1 MIYKKLPYIKY
12 NVDQLRTISEN
23 LKYSNGYAELG
34 RIIPQEVS
42 PQYNLNDP
50 CIQQLTSQFLFP
62 KIFHCC
68 GFIRT
73 QAHSIVGPH
82 SDSASKDIVRTV
94 NILFPISNYNT
105 PLDFYNN
112 EEKIDS
118 VFIDCPVAFDCTVYH
133 GYENNTNGW
142 RLALQLQCKM
152 PYTFNKLINT
162 GAI

>member
-1 MIYKKLPYIKY
+1 MLYKKLPHIRY

-23 LKYSNGYAELG
+23 LKYSNGYAEVG

-50 CIQQLTSQFLFP
+50 CVQKIISQFLFS
-62 KIFHCC
+62 KIFYCC
-68 GFIRT
+68 GFVRT
-73 QAHSIVGPH
+73 RAHSVVGPH
-82 SDSASKDIVRTV
+82 SDSSINNIVRTV

-118 VFIDCPVAFDCTVYH
+118 VLIDGPIAFDCSVYH
-133 GYENNTNGW
+133 GYENNTDGW
-142 RLALQLQCKM
+142 RSAFLLQCKM
-152 PYTFNKLINT
+152 PYTFKKLVDV